1 VEPERRYDNYVPL
14 ITAGNTTYVQNSLCC
29 NNEQFETALLS
40 GPPISSGS
48 GGHMLT
54 PQSYQTLLADQV
66 SDLIL
71 IWMSSEQYLIIITAP
86 GAL

>member
-1 VEPERRYDNYVPL
+1 VEPERRYDNYVSL

-29 NNEQFETALLS
+29 NEQFETALLS

-54 PQSYQTLLADQV
+54 PQSYQSLLTDQV
-66 SDLIL
+66 SVVIF
-71 IWMSSEQYLIIITAP
+71 IWMSSEQYLIIITGR